1 MGRGFAAQ
9 QTIRRKNMETVTGG
23 QLVAQALIAKKIEYI
38 FTLSGGHITPIYQ
51 HLENTDI
58 TLFDTRHEQ
67 AAVFMAEA
75 WGKMTRTPGVA
86 MVTAGPGFTN
96 ALTGIASANFSNTPL
111 VLISGCVG
119 LEHKEKL
126 DLQDMDQQPV
136 IAPMV
141 KKTFVCQKADRIPE
155 YVDMAFRTATSGRPG
170 PVYLEFPVDVL
181 NTAVAAS
188 AVKTIETRVE
198 SKAADLTGAAAMLEM
213 IGAAEKPVVIAGTGI
228 WQAKAEAE
236 LVDFIEATGLPV
248 FTSLSGRGTI
258 PDTHPLC
265 FEGALAIRP
274 GGAFAAY
281 LETDLVILLGTR
293 ICLYYMFGDVFNPAA
308 KMVQVDIH
316 PEEIGRN
323 RQIDL
328 PVVSDL
334 KAFLTASSQIIR
346 DKGLSDGLQDRFGGW
361 IDTLRQADTDGKT
374 PSQTD
379 WASGNTPIHPMRL
392 AREID
397 RFMDREDDIVVADGG
412 DTTTWMGMTRT
423 VAKPGRYLDYGIFGS
438 LAVGLPYANAA
449 KLKYPDQRVVLI
461 TGDGSVGFNFMEF
474 ENAIRKGL
482 PIVVVIAN
490 DLGWGMIRHSQE
502 IRIGH
507 AIEAGTYI
515 GRVDYHKLVEAL
527 GGKGWLVENPA
538 DIRPALEAAFAS
550 GKTCCINVMTD
561 PTTVS
566 PGSMALANVGAYKA

>member
-1 MGRGFAAQ
+1 
-9 QTIRRKNMETVTGG
+9 METITGG
-23 QLVAQALIAKKIEYI
+23 QLVAEALIKKNIEYI

-51 HLENTDI
+51 HLENTSV

-67 AAVFMAEA
+67 AALFMAEA
-75 WGKMTRTPGVA
+75 WGKMTRKPGVA

-96 ALTGIASANFSNTPL
+96 ALTGVASAFFSNTPL

-119 LEHKEKL
+119 LDHKEKL
-126 DLQDMDQQPV
+126 DLQDMAQEPV

-141 KKTFVCQKADRIPE
+141 KKTFVCQKVERIPE

-181 NTAVAAS
+181 NTSVDRA
-188 AVKTIETRVE
+188 AVKIIETVVASRPTDT
-198 SKAADLTGAAAMLEM
+198 AGAAAMLEM
-213 IGAAEKPVVIAGTGI
+213 IGQAEKPVVIAGTGI
-228 WQAKAEAE
+228 WQAHAETE
-236 LVDFIEATGLPV
+236 LVEFIEGSGMPI

-258 PDTHPLC
+258 ADTHPLC

-274 GGAFAAY
+274 GAAFAAY
-281 LETDLVILLGTR
+281 IETDLIIVLGTR

-308 KMVQVDIH
+308 KMVQVDIK
-316 PEEIGRN
+316 PEELGRN
-323 RQIDL
+323 RRIDL

-334 KAFLTASSQIIR
+334 KGFLATCNETIA
-346 DKGLSDGLQDRFGGW
+346 DKGLTGPLKSRFAGW
-361 IDTLRQADTDGKT
+361 IKTLQQADIDGKA
-374 PSQTD
+374 PSRAD
-379 WASGNTPIHPMRL
+379 WESDNTPIHPLRL
-392 AREID
+392 AREVNN
-397 RFMDREDDIVVADGG
+397 FMDREDDIVVADGG

-423 VAKPGRYLDYGIFGS
+423 AKVPGRYMDYGIFGS

-449 KLKYPDQRVVLI
+449 KLRYPDNRVLLI

-482 PIVVVIAN
+482 AIVVVISN

-515 GRVDYHKLVEAL
+515 GRVDYHKMVEAI
-527 GGKGWLVENPA
+527 GGKGFLVENPQE
-538 DIRPALEAAFAS
+538 IRPALEAAFAS